1 MVRVLRSYY
10 LDNFFLKLKTFRSKE
25 RATKGLTASK
35 VFDATLPTTFAPV
48 LISFVGNSISFTV
61 RNYIRKPGKIK
72 VLWD

>member
-1 MVRVLRSYY
+1 
-10 LDNFFLKLKTFRSKE
+10 
-25 RATKGLTASK
+25 